1 MASRTFDVEDSPG
14 PSSGNDRYLRRSW
27 CAGMRGGRTR
37 RWPGAW
43 GQSRDT
49 VRKYAAHRQPDGQAT
64 VLQMSQGI
72 GAQTSGTRAIIGL
85 AGSPSL
91 TTRPPSSSATTMH
104 NAPAG
109 TLGCPTEFHRAHY
122 AAVDLAS
129 DDHAPAVIDVLT
141 PLFDAGRAQLRRGRP
156 AASALAAGARQL

>member
-1 MASRTFDVEDSPG
+1 
-14 PSSGNDRYLRRSW
+14 
-27 CAGMRGGRTR
+27 MRGGRTR

-109 TLGCPTEFHRAHY
+109 TLGCPTEFHGAHY
-122 AAVDLAS
+122 ARS
-129 DDHAPAVIDVLT
+129 TWPAMT
-141 PLFDAGRAQLRRGRP
+141 MRP
-156 AASALAAGARQL
+156 Q